1 MGIVAV
7 YGVRPVEAR
16 SVDVCCWWLTAG
28 RLRITLFLFCRVGIV
43 ALASPNTGGVEGG
56 AIRSSLE
63 KILQTSLE
71 GHSITIHLKDVLL
84 KYMLMP
90 VLCKVCVR
98 SWRLRDGFWGCEPN
112 PEILRTKKTE
122 K

>member
-1 MGIVAV
+1 MGVVAA
-7 YGVRPVEAR
+7 YGVHPVEAR
-16 SVDVCCWWLTAG
+16 SVDVCCCWLTAG
-28 RLRITLFLFCRVGIV
+28 RLRITLFLICRVGIV
-43 ALASPNTGGVEGG
+43 ASASPNTGGIQGG
-56 AIRSSLE
+56 AMR

-71 GHSITIHLKDVLL
+71 GHSITIHLKDALL